1 VKAQK
6 VAPKLKGA
14 LAQTKFSARMV
25 RANMW
30 KLSIEDDQGQ
40 STIVQLVRSEYEIGR
55 TEENSIRLTERNIS
69 RRHAKLLK
77 QGAAWFLDDLGS
89 YNGCFV
95 NGLRVADHYPI
106 NLGDLVQVGDYRLEL
121 LADEDVAV
129 APPQQAQPRR
139 ADTLST
145 TLNLAAQTD
154 RLVMVVGPTPGRE
167 YMLAHAQ
174 QRVGRGE
181 ECDICV
187 NHSSV
192 SRWHAEIH
200 YVGSSRYE
208 IIDHDSSNGIR
219 LNGVELRR
227 GLLDAR
233 DLVELGDIVLK
244 FIPAGQVYRPSPE
257 EGRQLAAL
265 LGVDADGPE
274 PGPLERIHLVWSS
287 LSRTTRWGT
296 VLLGMAV
303 VVLLVLSQFKYNK
316 TLGVAPDITAQRTQ
330 QHQRALEDANKLLEQ
345 GAVMDAHAK
354 VSSIPETSN
363 LRKDPRFKVVETRW
377 ADELLKNALATSG
390 AEEKRALLAQ
400 VAQATTVDS
409 LTRRKAADAIANL
422 RVEVVDVNTLPPSGS
437 DSATLES
444 PPDASSAQLPAQQE
458 VPANNVVA
466 NIEPPT
472 SPIAGTDQAVQA
484 SITLSPKGTKRLLGT
499 KPTASTTGSQ
509 RTPGTAATAKPS
521 LNTAASVTPNPTDL
535 ATSGN
540 LSEQKAARDAL
551 RRKVS
556 AGTATDREVRLLRAL
571 CRQLGDASCS
581 R

>member
-1 VKAQK
+1 
-6 VAPKLKGA
+6 
-14 LAQTKFSARMV
+14 
-25 RANMW
+25 MW

-40 STIVQLVRSEYEIGR
+40 STIVQLVRSEYDVGR

-69 RRHAKLLK
+69 RRHAKLVK
-77 QGAAWFLDDLGS
+77 HGAAWFLDDLGS

-95 NGLRVADHYPI
+95 NGLRVADHHPI
-106 NLGDLVQVGDYRLEL
+106 NLGDLVQLGDYRLEL
-121 LADEDVAV
+121 LADDGVAV
-129 APPQQAQPRR
+129 APQQPARPRR

-192 SRWHAEIH
+192 SRWHAEIQ
-200 YVGSSRYE
+200 YVASSRYE

-219 LNGVELRR
+219 INGVELRR

-257 EGRQLAAL
+257 ESKQLAAL

-274 PGPLERIHLVWSS
+274 PSRLERIRLVWSA
-287 LSRTTRWGT
+287 LSRATRWGT
-296 VLLGMAV
+296 ILLGLTVIVLLA
-303 VVLLVLSQFKYNK
+303 LSQLNH
-316 TLGVAPDITAQRTQ
+316 TMNLGIGPDLLSQ
-330 QHQRALEDANKLLEQ
+330 QSQQYEQALDQATKLLQ
-345 GAVMDAHAK
+345 QRQIVAAHEK
-354 VSSIPETSN
+354 LSNIPESSN
-363 LRKDPRFKVVETRW
+363 LRGDARFKAIELSW
-377 ADELLKNALATSG
+377 AEELLLKADTASG
-390 AEEKRALLAQ
+390 VEERRSLLDA
-400 VAQATTVDS
+400 VAQAATVDA
-409 LTRRKAADAIANL
+409 LTRRKAADALANL
-422 RVEVVDVNTLPPSGS
+422 RVDAVDVATLPSSSASAGPQDVPDAAVVPDAAKSDDAVANATAPTTADASPLVQTLPVPTSKSPRRVQTVKSPTAAANSARNTGAGSATKPASGS
-437 DSATLES
+437 SGT
-444 PPDASSAQLPAQQE
+444 
-458 VPANNVVA
+458 
-466 NIEPPT
+466 EPN
-472 SPIAGTDQAVQA
+472 
-484 SITLSPKGTKRLLGT
+484 
-499 KPTASTTGSQ
+499 
-509 RTPGTAATAKPS
+509 AA
-521 LNTAASVTPNPTDL
+521 DL

-540 LSEQKAARDAL
+540 LDAQKAARDAL

-556 AGTATDREVRLLRAL
+556 AGTATEREVRLLRAL

>member
-1 VKAQK
+1 
-6 VAPKLKGA
+6 
-14 LAQTKFSARMV
+14 
-25 RANMW
+25 MW

-40 STIVQLVRSEYEIGR
+40 STVVQLVRSEYDVGR

-69 RRHAKLLK
+69 RKHAKLVK

-95 NGLRVADHYPI
+95 NGLRVVDHHPI
-106 NLGDLVQVGDYRLEL
+106 NLGDLIQIGDYRLEL
-121 LADEDVAV
+121 LADDGVAV
-129 APPQQAQPRR
+129 APPQPARPRK

-192 SRWHAEIH
+192 SRWHADIQ

-219 LNGVELRR
+219 INGVELRR

-244 FIPAGQVYRPSPE
+244 FIPVGQVYRPTAE
-257 EGRQLAAL
+257 ESRQLAAL

-274 PGPLERIHLVWSS
+274 PSRMERMGLVWGS

-296 VLLGMAV
+296 VLLGVAV
-303 VVLLVLSQFKYNK
+303 VVLLVLSQLNHTKR
-316 TLGVAPDITAQRTQ
+316 LGLGPEQFAQQPQPHQ
-330 QHQRALEDANKLLEQ
+330 QDLEQASKLLEQ
-345 GAVMDAHAK
+345 GQVVAAHARLAT
-354 VSSIPETSN
+354 IPESSN
-363 LRKDPRFKVVETRW
+363 LHSDPRFKAIESRW
-377 ADELLKNALATSG
+377 AEEQLSKAESATKFEDKRTLLDS
-390 AEEKRALLAQ
+390 
-400 VAQATTVDS
+400 VAQATTVDAQ
-409 LTRRKAADAIANL
+409 TRRKAADTLASL
-422 RVEVVDVNTLPPSGS
+422 RDEAVDVAALPSSSGS
-437 DSATLES
+437 AAAEPAPDATV
-444 PPDASSAQLPAQQE
+444 PPDTTSENVIAEADAKPETTAVAAQTPQPLVAQSAKSAKRLAATKSSSAA
-458 VPANNVVA
+458 
-466 NIEPPT
+466 
-472 SPIAGTDQAVQA
+472 SGTQRAV
-484 SITLSPKGTKRLLGT
+484 G
-499 KPTASTTGSQ
+499 TGS
-509 RTPGTAATAKPS
+509 TAKS
-521 LNTAASVTPNPTDL
+521 ASGASVPDTNPADL
-535 ATSGN
+535 ATSGS
-540 LSEQKAARDAL
+540 LDAQKAARDAL

-556 AGTATDREVRLLRAL
+556 AGTATEREVRLLRAL

>member
-1 VKAQK
+1 
-6 VAPKLKGA
+6 
-14 LAQTKFSARMV
+14 
-25 RANMW
+25 MW

-40 STIVQLVRSEYEIGR
+40 STIVQLVRSEYDVGR

-69 RRHAKLLK
+69 RRHARLLK

-89 YNGCFV
+89 YNGCFI
-95 NGLRVADHYPI
+95 NGLRVVDHHPI
-106 NLGDLVQVGDYRLEL
+106 NLGDLVQLGDYRLEL
-121 LADEDVAV
+121 LADDGAAV
-129 APPQQAQPRR
+129 APQQPVLPRR

-192 SRWHAEIH
+192 SRWHADIQ

-219 LNGVELRR
+219 INGVELRR

-257 EGRQLAAL
+257 ESQQLAAL
-265 LGVDADGPE
+265 LGVDADGPK
-274 PGPLERIHLVWSS
+274 PGRLERIRVGWSS
-287 LSRTTRWGT
+287 LSPTTRWGT
-296 VLLGMAV
+296 MLLGLMAM
-303 VVLLVLSQFKYNK
+303 VLLVLSQLNHKMNLGIGPDLLSQQSNPHQQ
-316 TLGVAPDITAQRTQ
+316 TLEQAT
-330 QHQRALEDANKLLEQ
+330 KLLEQ
-345 GAVMDAHAK
+345 GQVVAAHEK
-354 VSSIPETSN
+354 VLTIPESSN
-363 LRKDPRFKVVETRW
+363 LRREPSFEAVEARW
-377 ADELLKNALATSG
+377 AEELLRKADIATSV
-390 AEEKRALLAQ
+390 EERRSLLRK
-400 VAQATTVDS
+400 VAQATTVNA
-409 LTRRKAADAIANL
+409 LTRRNAADTLANL
-422 RVEVVDVNTLPPSGS
+422 RAEPLEVAALPGSSRHTGQEDV
-437 DSATLES
+437 
-444 PPDASSAQLPAQQE
+444 PDAAVTQNGAKSNDAADDATE
-458 VPANNVVA
+458 ATAVA
-466 NIEPPT
+466 AAEAST
-472 SPIAGTDQAVQA
+472 SMQTLSTSTSKSTKRVQA
-484 SITLSPKGTKRLLGT
+484 T
-499 KPTASTTGSQ
+499 KPTTAGASNARNTGAGSTT
-509 RTPGTAATAKPS
+509 KPS
-521 LNTAASVTPNPTDL
+521 SGSSRTEPNAADL

-540 LSEQKAARDAL
+540 LDAQKAARDAL

-556 AGTATDREVRLLRAL
+556 AGTATEREVRLLRAL

>member
-1 VKAQK
+1 
-6 VAPKLKGA
+6 
-14 LAQTKFSARMV
+14 
-25 RANMW
+25 MW

-40 STIVQLVRSEYEIGR
+40 STIVQLVRSEYNVGR

-69 RRHAKLLK
+69 RRHAKLCK

-95 NGLRVADHYPI
+95 NGLRVVDHHPV
-106 NLGDLVQVGDYRLEL
+106 NVGDLIQLGDYRLEL
-121 LADEDVAV
+121 IADDGVAV
-129 APPQQAQPRR
+129 APPQEARPRR

-192 SRWHAEIH
+192 SRWHADVH

-219 LNGVELRR
+219 INGVELRR

-257 EGRQLAAL
+257 ETQQLAAL
-265 LGVDADGPE
+265 LGVDVEGPE
-274 PGPLERIHLVWSS
+274 PGRLERFRVAWGS
-287 LSRTTRWGT
+287 LSRSTRWGT
-296 VLLGMAV
+296 VLLGLAV
-303 VVLLVLSQFKYNK
+303 VVLLILSQVSHRKNL
-316 TLGVAPDITAQRTQ
+316 TVGADPQLQATQ
-330 QHQRALEDANKLLEQ
+330 SHQHVLEEAVRLLERGQ
-345 GAVMDAHAK
+345 AVAAHEKLAG
-354 VSSIPETSN
+354 IPDSSN
-363 LRKDPRFKVVETRW
+363 LRRDAQFKIIETRW
-377 ADELLKNALATSG
+377 AEELISKADAASSS
-390 AEEKRALLAQ
+390 EEKRALLDT
-400 VAQATTVDS
+400 VAQAPTVDA
-409 LTRRKAADAIANL
+409 LTRRKAADALASL
-422 RVEVVDVNTLPPSGS
+422 RVEAVDVAALPSGS
-437 DSATLES
+437 APAGTTAADAVAAAQNPKSNVDGEGVESSPPAESADTAQTMPTAVARVAKRTTIRQPTSSATKS
-444 PPDASSAQLPAQQE
+444 T
-458 VPANNVVA
+458 
-466 NIEPPT
+466 PPT
-472 SPIAGTDQAVQA
+472 TKA
-484 SITLSPKGTKRLLGT
+484 SG
-499 KPTASTTGSQ
+499 AE
-509 RTPGTAATAKPS
+509 PS
-521 LNTAASVTPNPTDL
+521 ATDL

-540 LSEQKAARDAL
+540 LDAQKAARDAL

-556 AGTATDREVRLLRAL
+556 AGTATEREIRLLRAL
-571 CRQLGDASCS
+571 CRQLGDVSCS